1 MKQILIIGATS
12 DMGMAF
18 ARLAAAQGYAL
29 SLAARDRVRL
39 AQLAND
45 LRVRSDQPVETIY
58 FDLLDMEAHASF
70 YAGLEARPDM
80 VICFVGYLGDA
91 ATCHRSF
98 QAARE
103 VIDTNYTG
111 VVSIFDQ
118 VAEEFEARGNGTLVG
133 VSSVAGDR
141 GRAPRYHYGSAKAGL
156 SAYLSGLRQRLYASG
171 VHVVEVKP
179 GYCRTK
185 MVAGWNLPAAFTSE
199 PDEVA
204 RAILKAVKQRRDVIY
219 VRWIWR
225 WIMMGIRWVPM
236 PIFKRM
242 KIGS

>member
-70 YAGLEARPDM
+70 YAGLEARPDL
-80 VICFVGYLGDA
+80 VICFVGTRRCRHLP
-91 ATCHRSF
+91 SIF

-118 VAEEFEARGNGTLVG
+118 VAEEFEARGSGTLVG

-179 GYCRTK
+179 GYCRQK
-185 MVAGWNLPAAFTSE
+185 W
-199 PDEVA
+199 
-204 RAILKAVKQRRDVIY
+204 
-219 VRWIWR
+219 
-225 WIMMGIRWVPM
+225 
-236 PIFKRM
+236 
-242 KIGS
+242 